1 MLASGLMKF
10 GDKRATVC
18 ECSDGRHI
26 VRVEALDGSE
36 NSYSEWLSGN
46 DYLEWIRCL
55 RGNKTVNVS

>member
-26 VRVEALDGSE
+26 VRVETLDGSE
-36 NSYSEWLSGN
+36 NSYSEWLSGD